1 MFKRILL
8 PTDGSEL
15 SLRAVDL
22 GLELASSLHASVYG
36 FHVIPPTPAL
46 AYFADV
52 ALIDGGW
59 ILEQTEAFANR
70 CLETIRQ
77 RAAEAGVEYESGTVV
92 DQSPASAIVTTAQQQ
107 SCDLIVM
114 GSHGWQGFDRLLLG
128 SETHKV
134 ILQGLVPLLV
144 VR

>member
-15 SLRAVDL
+15 SLRAVDVGIDLARSL
-22 GLELASSLHASVYG
+22 GAGVYG

-52 ALIDGGW
+52 ALADGQL
-59 ILEQTEAFANR
+59 ILEQTEAFAKQ
-70 CLETIRQ
+70 CLDAIRQ
-77 RAAEAGVEYESGTVV
+77 RAEKAGVEYAGDTVV
-92 DQSPASAIVTTAQQQ
+92 DQRPSSAIVAASQKHA
-107 SCDLIVM
+107 CDLIVM
-114 GSHGWQGFDRLLLG
+114 ASHGWQGLDRVLLG
-128 SETHKV
+128 SATHKV
-134 ILQGLVPLLV
+134 ILLGMVPVLV